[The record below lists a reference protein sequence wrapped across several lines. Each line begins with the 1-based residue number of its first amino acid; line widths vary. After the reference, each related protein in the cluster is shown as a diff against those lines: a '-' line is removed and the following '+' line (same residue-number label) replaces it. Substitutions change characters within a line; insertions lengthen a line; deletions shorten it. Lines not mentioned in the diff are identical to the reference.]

1 MAIPKQHSQVVIV
14 GGGIAGITLAL
25 MCEKLGI
32 NYILLEARDSLNS
45 DRGAGIGLQPNGLRI
60 LDQLGLVDEIEEA
73 TTPITKCFSYDG
85 DCNLKSISHALGR
98 FRERIGY
105 PFTFIE
111 RQQLLSIMTNRLQ
124 RMDCIRTSARVV
136 SIQETEKNVVVTTTS
151 GEAYTGDIVIG
162 ADGVRS
168 AVRRHIDVSLSNK
181 PSDEYINV
189 GFSTV
194 YGMSS
199 PTKGIAP
206 GERFAVYRKN
216 EAVVGFTGKGG
227 IIFWFVFENLNYY
240 VPLSQAK
247 RYTEADAEDPCKK
260 VFEVQCTPSL
270 NFDAIYKNRIV
281 AMRTPVE
288 EGIPSTWNTAR
299 SAIVGDA
306 ACKTTPAGGQGA
318 NQAMESCAVLI
329 NKLMEV
335 YTSQDGISHDSF
347 KVALASYAQE
357 REQPAAMTMERS
369 QMICNSLFCLQD
381 PAVLKDILNLS
392 EDEFLLRA
400 FMGLSNAPVLN
411 DVELTARGQFYS
423 TAVEAV
429 KQEMKKRLNGKA

>member
-1 MAIPKQHSQVVIV
+1 
-14 GGGIAGITLAL
+14 
-25 MCEKLGI
+25 
-32 NYILLEARDSLNS
+32 
-45 DRGAGIGLQPNGLRI
+45 
-60 LDQLGLVDEIEEA
+60 
-73 TTPITKCFSYDG
+73 
-85 DCNLKSISHALGR
+85 
-98 FRERIGY
+98 
-105 PFTFIE
+105 
-111 RQQLLSIMTNRLQ
+111 
-124 RMDCIRTSARVV
+124 
-136 SIQETEKNVVVTTTS
+136 
-151 GEAYTGDIVIG
+151 
-162 ADGVRS
+162 
-168 AVRRHIDVSLSNK
+168 
-181 PSDEYINV
+181 
-189 GFSTV
+189 
-194 YGMSS
+194 MSS
-199 PTKGIAP
+199 PTNGIAP

-227 IIFWFVFENLNYY
+227 VIFWFVFENLNRY

-247 RYTEADAEDPCKK
+247 RYTEADAQDLCKK

-270 NFDAIYKNRIV
+270 NFEAIYKKRIV

-288 EGIPSTWNTAR
+288 EGIPSTWNTNR
-299 SAIVGDA
+299 SVIVGDA

-335 YTSQDGISHDSF
+335 YTSQDGISHDSI
-347 KVALASYAQE
+347 KAALASYAQE

-429 KQEMKKRLNGKA
+429 KQEMKKRLNERV